1 MTWTKLQRQ
10 AMAEPSARAYQ
21 VLPQHFEDYIS
32 PTNEDARLGLTV
44 NR

>member
-1 MTWTKLQRQ
+1 VTWTKLQQQ

-21 VLPQHFEDYIS
+21 VQGEHFEDYVS